1 MSRNIVIED
10 RRGHSHR
17 ERFLQLQ
24 AELRIFSENASP
36 KDYETVLHRFL
47 SEFERLRIDTE
58 NQILKL
64 HRELSFCE
72 GTAKS
77 CTTVANTIVS
87 VLRRHYE
94 EMNPTAPK
102 NPSSTTQ
109 TEENNEE
116 KTEIVTDR
124 DILKTICICGCQ
136 DEEDA
141 ANCTC
146 SCHKGIP
153 CDNEN
158 CVVCKAKKEQLKAA
172 ATKPAKKS
180 RGRPK
185 GKTNTNKKITKKVT
199 NKSKVNKKTTK
210 KTNARRR
217 GYSRL

>member
-1 MSRNIVIED
+1 MTRNIVIEE
-10 RRGHSHR
+10 RRGYSHR
-17 ERFLQLQ
+17 ERFLKLQ

-47 SEFERLRIDTE
+47 AEFERLRIDTE

-64 HRELSFCE
+64 HQELSFCE

-94 EMNPTAPK
+94 EMNPTHATK
-102 NPSSTTQ
+102 KKEIATKI
-109 TEENNEE
+109 EEQEAIKVITDIE
-116 KTEIVTDR
+116 K
-124 DILKTICICGCQ
+124 LQTICICGCQ

-153 CDNEN
+153 CDDER
-158 CVVCKAKKEQLKAA
+158 CVVCKTKKEQLKAA
-172 ATKPAKKS
+172 AKTIKKK

-185 GKTNTNKKITKKVT
+185 KDTILTKKITKRKNTKKKV
-199 NKSKVNKKTTK
+199 SKKKTK
-210 KTNARRR
+210 KK
-217 GYSRL
+217 